1 MFVCTQLA
9 YTHMYVP
16 IPTCL
21 YLYLHVSVLAR
32 IVVPDCLW
40 PHGLLPVRL
49 FCPWDSP
56 GKSTGVGCHSL
67 LQGIF
72 LIQGSNMSLLHLL
85 HWQASS
91 LPAEPPEKPYVYIG
105 SDQSLSHVWL
115 FATPWIA
122 IDLFYFQVSLC
133 HRLNRAPKSNMWTS

>member
-91 LPAEPPEKPYVYIG
+91 LPAEPPEKPYVYIR
-105 SDQSLSHVWL
+105 SDQIRSVAQSCPTLCDPMNRNRFVLFSSLSL
-115 FATPWIA
+115 S
-122 IDLFYFQVSLC
+122 QVESC
-133 HRLNRAPKSNMWTS
+133 S